1 MTGFSDGEACFFLAI
16 GKNSRYNIGYY
27 VNPGF
32 MITLHK
38 KDLELLKKNSRIF
51 WWDRNY
57 K

>member
-1 MTGFSDGEACFFLAI
+1 VTGFSDGEACFFLAI